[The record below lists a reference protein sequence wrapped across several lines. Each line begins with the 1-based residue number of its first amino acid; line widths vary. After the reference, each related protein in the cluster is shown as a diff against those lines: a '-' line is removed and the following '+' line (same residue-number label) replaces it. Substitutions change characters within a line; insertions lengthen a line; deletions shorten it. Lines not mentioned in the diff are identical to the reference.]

1 VLVSV
6 TGINVYKTKSPIDG
20 HMVAIFYI
28 DIFIADSQLNII
40 EKTYVP
46 INYN

>member
-1 VLVSV
+1 
-6 TGINVYKTKSPIDG
+6 
-20 HMVAIFYI
+20 MVAIFYI
-28 DIFIADSQLNII
+28 DTFIADSQLNII